1 MKYITIEEA
10 KGKIKA
16 ELAKYAIRFEELGA
30 RTAIEFSYDTRSFA
44 PCTESDRR
52 LAVMSCDLAI
62 RSANMMDDAL
72 FYGVVVDASQ
82 KRGVDEEKLD
92 VEIGVTRELL
102 DELLAK
108 LETSEDIDAA
118 LDAEL
123 VVATEESQ
131 AAMAEFTKK
140 MKNME
145 RVAKAVA
152 IIGVII
158 VVAVTV
164 VSFVF

>member
-16 ELAKYAIRFEELGA
+16 ELGKYAIKLDEMGVG
-30 RTAIEFSYDTRSFA
+30 TAMEFSYDTRSFA
-44 PCTESDRR
+44 PCTESDKR
-52 LAVMSCDLAI
+52 LAVISCDLI
-62 RSANMMDDAL
+62 VRSENMLDDGL
-72 FYGVVVDASQ
+72 YYGVVVDASH

-92 VEIGVTRELL
+92 LEIGVTRELL
-102 DELLAK
+102 DELITK
-108 LETSEDIDAA
+108 LETCEDVNAM

-140 MKNME
+140 MKNM
-145 RVAKAVA
+145 
-152 IIGVII
+152 
-158 VVAVTV
+158 
-164 VSFVF
+164 